1 MCMYEGTVGCINHV
15 KTVKNHLFNC
25 FGCSVKDHIESL
37 FPPKIITITKI
48 EEEKPIDKSP

>member
-1 MCMYEGTVGCINHV
+1 MCMYEGTVGCVNHV
-15 KTVKNHLFNC
+15 KQVKNHLFNC
-25 FGCSVKDHIESL
+25 FGCPVKDRIESL